1 MLGGAAVPIA
11 HVGGMAFHPL
21 CTSLVLLVP
30 LLSSFLWV
38 VLLSGAVFP
47 LGGAAVPLLRL
58 GSNLWWVALLYRSL
72 WWCGATCLPVFFFLV
87 VLFSHFLRRRCC
99 FPPSCSHFSSSFF
112 IVVIFHIFMVCLLQF
127 FDMFVYFHFSFVS
140 TCSSFPLGLGVH
152 VRHFARG
159 GEEDGHQEDSGGEE
173 KGGGEER
180 EVGGTSLLRKLSEKK
195 ALLRRRPEGPSP
207 THNAGAE
214 GLVEIRAASPADAQ
228 KICTQKAEGRV
239 EGLAGSLSPSNRN
252 WS

>member
-11 HVGGMAFHPL
+11 HVGGMAFPPL

-47 LGGAAVPLLRL
+47 LGGAAVPILRL

-87 VLFSHFLRRRCC
+87 LLFSHFLRRRCC

-127 FDMFVYFHFSFVS
+127 FWYVCLLPLFICFYMFLFSIRIGSPCTTLCERRRRRWASRRF
-140 TCSSFPLGLGVH
+140 GW
-152 VRHFARG
+152 RG
-159 GEEDGHQEDSGGEE
+159 E
-173 KGGGEER
+173 GGEER

-239 EGLAGSLSPSNRN
+239 QGLAGSLSPSNRN